1 MPAGLGMT
9 KSARPTRAGP
19 AQVPRPLPAVSFP
32 ADLPISARIDE
43 IVELIRAHPVVIIAG
58 ETGSGKTTQLPKACI
73 RAGLGARGMI
83 GHTQPRRLAARAA
96 ATRLAKEMNVPLG
109 GAVGFAVRFEEAI
122 SAATLIKVMTDGLLL
137 AETHR
142 DRRLDAY
149 EALIIDEAHERSLN
163 VDFLLGYVKRLLRW
177 RRDLK
182 LIVTSATIDVEAF
195 QAHFNGAPAVSVSGR
210 GHPVDV
216 IHEGEAADQFE
227 AFDRCLAEI
236 NRRPAGAARDTLA
249 FLPGERE
256 ILDAAHWLRR
266 TWGERFEV
274 LPLYARLPAKEQRRI
289 FAPGA
294 RRRVVLATNVAETSI
309 TVPNVGY
316 VIDFGLARIARY
328 SHRSKIQRLPVERIS
343 QASAEQRAGRCGR
356 VAPGTCFRLY
366 SEADFESRPRYTA
379 PEIKRSNLAA
389 VALRML
395 DLRLGDIE
403 GFPFIDPPDPRVA
416 RDALRSLGELGAVRG
431 APNGADADV
440 ARREVADQAP
450 PDRAERTAPRR
461 GRRAGTQGVV
471 RLTRIGQTMARLPVD
486 PRLARILIGAAR
498 TGCLREALIV
508 VAALSVQDPR
518 ERPPEQR
525 EAADAAHRQDAH
537 KDSDFASLVQLWDAL
552 ETHRANSTR
561 AAFRAEL
568 TRRFL
573 APARVAEWRA
583 VHRQLLLQAKALG
596 WQVNRRPADYES
608 LHRALLIGSLAFIGR
623 HDEGGVYVGARG
635 MKFRIFPGSPVA
647 RRAPQWLMAAE
658 IVQTRQ
664 TYARSVAKVEAHW
677 VEAAAG
683 PLLKRAWDD
692 PHWDAKRGEV
702 MAFERATVYGLPVVE
717 RRPVRYAEVDPA
729 AARER
734 FAHEALAPATLGVAV
749 GVEAPFLARNAA
761 VAGRIAE
768 LEAQHRRQDLMV
780 GQGAVAAFYLERLPS
795 EVCGGKTLRDWLA
808 GAAPA
813 TVERLAMTEADL
825 LARLDVGA
833 SALDY
838 PAILYVDGL
847 ALPVKYRFAPGTPD
861 DGVSV
866 QIGLG
871 ALPQLSQAP
880 LDWLVPGLF
889 ERKCAALIKSLSKR
903 LRRRLPPGSAADLA
917 HTLSD
922 ADRYRKGA
930 LLAAMA
936 AHLSEAFG
944 VDVGAKDWRPSAVEP
959 FLHINVQVLD
969 ARRRLIDQDRDVA
982 ALRSRLH
989 ARVER
994 EAAAPAREGY
1004 EQRGLL
1010 AFPEGGVP
1018 PKLNVGTGSEQT
1030 IAYPALRD
1038 AGDAVDL
1045 VLLTGR
1051 ADQARTNRR
1060 GYSRLALL
1068 AERKLARQLRRRVA
1082 DEPAMNL
1089 RYAALGAAT
1098 ALADELTLAVSWA
1111 CFFEGRPLPTDQ
1123 DGFAGRVVEC
1133 RHGLATLFGDA
1144 LAGVQAVLAGHAEA
1158 ARRIAALTS
1167 PAFAASRAD
1176 MEAHLGRLA
1185 PAEFLNRTPIQRL
1198 PDIARYLDALSHRAA
1213 NLQGRVRRDLDHLG
1227 EAARWQTRLDALA
1240 AVAPEAATQ
1249 VAVLVEEY
1257 RVSLFCQRLSVGKAS
1272 AQRLERLLTPLE
1284 KEAGL
1289 R

>member
-1 MPAGLGMT
+1 MT
-9 KSARPTRAGP
+9 KTARRTGARPTQTPRA
-19 AQVPRPLPAVSFP
+19 LPAVSFP
-32 ADLPISARIDE
+32 ANLPISARIDE
-43 IVELIRAHPVVIIAG
+43 IVELIRAHPVVIVAG

-109 GAVGFAVRFEEAI
+109 GAVGFAVRFEETT
-122 SAATLIKVMTDGLLL
+122 SAATLVKVMTDGLLL

-142 DRRLDAY
+142 DRRLAAY

-163 VDFLLGYVKRLLRW
+163 VDFLLGYAKRLLRR

-195 QAHFNGAPAVSVSGR
+195 QAHFDGAPAVTVSGR
-210 GHPVDV
+210 GHPVEV
-216 IHEGEAADQFE
+216 IHEGEAADQYE

-236 NRRPAGAARDTLA
+236 SRRPSGAARDTLA

-289 FAPGA
+289 FTPGA

-316 VIDFGLARIARY
+316 VIDFGLARVARY

-343 QASAEQRAGRCGR
+343 QASAQQRAGRCGR
-356 VAPGTCFRLY
+356 IAPGTCFRLY

-403 GFPFIDPPDPRVA
+403 RFPFIDPPDDRVA
-416 RDALRSLGELGAVRG
+416 RDALRSLAELGAVRG
-431 APNGADADV
+431 APNGTDAN
-440 ARREVADQAP
+440 AAQRREVADQATP
-450 PDRAERTAPRR
+450 NRAE
-461 GRRAGTQGVV
+461 GVSSSRARQPAGAQVAL

-537 KDSDFASLVQLWDAL
+537 KDSDFASVVRLWDAL
-552 ETHRANSTR
+552 EAHRVNSTR

-623 HDEGGVYVGARG
+623 HEESGVYIGARG

-647 RRAPQWLMAAE
+647 RRTPQWLMAAE

-692 PHWDAKRGEV
+692 PHWDAERGEV
-702 MAFERATVYGLPVVE
+702 MAFERATLYGLPVVE
-717 RRPVRYAEVDPA
+717 RRAVRYAEVDPA

-749 GVEAPFLARNAA
+749 GVEASFLARNAA
-761 VAGRIAE
+761 VARGIAE
-768 LEAQHRRQDLMV
+768 LEAQRRRHDLMV
-780 GQGAVAAFYLERLPS
+780 GQGAVAAFYLERLPG
-795 EVCGGKTLRDWLA
+795 EVCGAKSLRDWLA
-808 GAAPA
+808 AAEPA
-813 TVERLAMTEADL
+813 AVEALAMTEADL

-833 SALDY
+833 SAADY
-838 PAILYVDGL
+838 PATLNVDGL
-847 ALPVKYRFAPGTPD
+847 ALPVKYRFAPGTPE

-866 QIGLG
+866 QISLG
-871 ALPQLSQAP
+871 ALPHLNQAP

-889 ERKCAALIKSLSKR
+889 ELKCAALIKSLPKR
-903 LRRRLPPGSAADLA
+903 LRRRLPPGSAAAVARAL
-917 HTLSD
+917 TG
-922 ADRYRKGA
+922 ADRYRDGN

-936 AHLSEAFG
+936 ANLSEAFG
-944 VDVGAKDWRPSAVEP
+944 VDVGAKDWRPAAVEP
-959 FLHINVQVLD
+959 FLHCNVQVLD
-969 ARRRLIDQDRDVA
+969 ARRRLIDQDRDLA
-982 ALRSRLH
+982 ALRSRLN

-994 EAAAPAREGY
+994 EATAPAREGY
-1004 EQRGLL
+1004 EQRGLRT
-1010 AFPEGGVP
+1010 FPERGVP
-1018 PKLNVGTGSEQT
+1018 EKLSVGAGGTQT

-1060 GYSRLALL
+1060 GYSRLALV
-1068 AERKLARQLRRRVA
+1068 AERKLARQLHRGVA
-1082 DEPAMNL
+1082 AEPALNL
-1089 RYAALGAAT
+1089 RYAALGGAT
-1098 ALADELTLAVSWA
+1098 ALADELALAASWA
-1111 CFFEGRPLPTDQ
+1111 CFFDGRPLPTDP
-1123 DGFAGRVVEC
+1123 DGFAGRIAER
-1133 RHGLATLFGDA
+1133 RHRLATLFGDA
-1144 LAGVQAVLAGHAEA
+1144 LTGTEAVLARHAEA
-1158 ARRIAALTS
+1158 AQRIAALAS

-1185 PAEFLNRTPIQRL
+1185 PAEFLSRTPIQRL
-1198 PDIARYLDALSHRAA
+1198 PDLARYLDALSHRAA
-1213 NLQGRVRRDLDHLG
+1213 SLQGRVRRDLDHLA
-1227 EAARWQTRLDALA
+1227 EAARWQTRLEALA
-1240 AVAPEAATQ
+1240 AVAPEAVAP

-1257 RVSLFCQRLSVGKAS
+1257 RVSLFCQRLSIGKAS
-1272 AQRLERLLTPLE
+1272 AQRLERLLAPLE